1 MSRRE
6 PKDLAAS
13 VRQRLLNRSRT
24 RGEDFNLTLTRF
36 GIERFLFRLSRSPYA
51 GRFVLKGGMLS
62 PLWAGETYRPTRD
75 LDVLASG
82 DPSAERL
89 ADMVREVCK
98 TKVRPDGLEF
108 DLDSVR
114 VEEIRGAQEYDG
126 LRARV
131 AARLGNARVV
141 VQMDVGYGDAVTPEP
156 SEQTYPTLLADL
168 PAPRVRVYPPE
179 TVVAEKLEAMVRF
192 GPVFSRMKDLYDLW
206 AISRRFRF
214 DGEILCRAVGATFSR
229 RQTEIPSG
237 LPGPLTDEFAANL
250 GNAGH
255 WRAFLDRY
263 GLAGGPPPLADVVA
277 HVRTFL
283 LPVLNAARGE
293 RGPSRWHKGGPWSVE
308 KSAG

>member
-13 VRQRLLNRSRT
+13 VLQRLVTRSHQRN
-24 RGEDFNLTLTRF
+24 EDPNLVLTRY
-36 GIERFLFRLSRSPYA
+36 GIERFLYRLSKSPYA
-51 GRFVLKGGMLS
+51 KHFVLKGAALFA
-62 PLWAGETYRPTRD
+62 LWAGETYRPTRD

-131 AARLGNARVV
+131 AARLGNARVA

-156 SEQTYPTLLADL
+156 TEHTFPTLLADL

-206 AISRRFRF
+206 AISRHFRF

-229 RQTEIPSG
+229 RQTGIPVG
-237 LPGPLTDEFAANL
+237 VPAPLTEEFAARS
-250 GNAGH
+250 GNASQWQAFLGAH
-255 WRAFLDRY
+255 GLANSAPALENVVAHLRAFL
-263 GLAGGPPPLADVVA
+263 L
-277 HVRTFL
+277 HVL
-283 LPVLNAARGE
+283 EAARGE
-293 RGPSRWHKGGPWSVE
+293 EPPPMWPKGGPWSR
-308 KSAG
+308 